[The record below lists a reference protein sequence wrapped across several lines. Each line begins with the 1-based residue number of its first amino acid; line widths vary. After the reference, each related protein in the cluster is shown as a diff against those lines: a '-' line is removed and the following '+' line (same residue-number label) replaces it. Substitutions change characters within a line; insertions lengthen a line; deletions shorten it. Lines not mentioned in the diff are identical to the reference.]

1 MPAQILPSSQG
12 PVVIYEGLVLRMSDT
27 EGMICAVDDTPNLL
41 QDLEKL
47 IIEHL
52 LAVVEFSKENF
63 LSKKNP
69 HTKLVLDALTTM
81 DNFYKFASTEYVNY
95 LHRRTQQN
103 NPEMNQPEVERET
116 RRLNRSDIN
125 DFYALKQQ

>member
-1 MPAQILPSSQG
+1 MAAQILPSSQG

-52 LAVVEFSKENF
+52 LTVVEFSKENF
-63 LSKKNP
+63 LTKKNP
-69 HTKLVLDALTTM
+69 HTKLVLDALAAM
-81 DNFYKFASTEYVNY
+81 DNFYKFASTEYINY
-95 LHRRTQQN
+95 LHNRTQQN
-103 NPEMNQPEVERET
+103 NPEMNQPQVERET
-116 RRLNRSDIN
+116 RRLNRSYIN
-125 DFYALKQQ
+125 YFYALKQQ

>member
-1 MPAQILPSSQG
+1 MEAQILPSSQG

-63 LSKKNP
+63 LTKKNP
-69 HTKLVLDALTTM
+69 HTKLVLDALATM

-95 LHRRTQQN
+95 LHNRTQQN
-103 NPEMNQPEVERET
+103 NPQMNQPQVERET

>member
-1 MPAQILPSSQG
+1 MAAQILPSSQG

-27 EGMICAVDDTPNLL
+27 EGMLCAVDDTPNLL
-41 QDLEKL
+41 QDLEKS

-52 LAVVEFSKENF
+52 LAVVEFSKESF
-63 LSKKNP
+63 LTKKNP
-69 HTKLVLDALTTM
+69 RTKLVLDALATM

-95 LHRRTQQN
+95 LHNRTQQN
-103 NPEMNQPEVERET
+103 NPQMNQPEVERET
-116 RRLNRSDIN
+116 RRLNRDDIN

>member
-1 MPAQILPSSQG
+1 MAAQILPSSQG
-12 PVVIYEGLVLRMSDT
+12 PVVIYEGLVLRASDT

-52 LAVVEFSKENF
+52 LAMVEFSKENF

-69 HTKLVLDALTTM
+69 HTKLVLDALATM
-81 DNFYKFASTEYVNY
+81 DNFYKFAGTEYVNY
-95 LHRRTQQN
+95 LHNRTRQN
-103 NPEMNQPEVERET
+103 NPEMTPQQIERET
-116 RRLNRSDIN
+116 RRLNRNDIN
-125 DFYALKQQ
+125 DFYALKQ

>member
-1 MPAQILPSSQG
+1 MAAQILPSSQG

-41 QDLEKL
+41 QDLEKS

-63 LSKKNP
+63 LTKKYP
-69 HTKLVLDALTTM
+69 HTKLVLDALATM
-81 DNFYKFASTEYVNY
+81 ENFYKFASTEYINY
-95 LHRRTQQN
+95 LHNRTRQN
-103 NPEMNQPEVERET
+103 NPEMSQPQIERET

-125 DFYALKQQ
+125 DFYALKEQ

>member
-1 MPAQILPSSQG
+1 MVAKILPSSQG
-12 PVVIYEGLVLRMSDT
+12 PVVFYEGLVLRISDT

-63 LSKKNP
+63 LTKKNP
-69 HTKLVLDALTTM
+69 HTKLVLDALATM

-95 LHRRTQQN
+95 LHNRTQQN
-103 NPEMNQPEVERET
+103 NPQMNQPQVEKET

>member
-1 MPAQILPSSQG
+1 MAAQILPSSQG

-41 QDLEKL
+41 QDLEKS

-52 LAVVEFSKENF
+52 LAVVEFSKESF
-63 LSKKNP
+63 LTKKNP
-69 HTKLVLDALTTM
+69 RTKLVLDALATM

-95 LHRRTQQN
+95 LHNRTQQN
-103 NPEMNQPEVERET
+103 NPQMNQPEVERET
-116 RRLNRSDIN
+116 RRLNRDDIN

>member
-1 MPAQILPSSQG
+1 MVAQILPSSQG

-52 LAVVEFSKENF
+52 LTVVEFSKENF
-63 LSKKNP
+63 LTKKNP
-69 HTKLVLDALTTM
+69 HTKLALDALAVM

-95 LHRRTQQN
+95 LHNRTRQN
-103 NPEMNQPEVERET
+103 NPEMNQPQIERET

-125 DFYALKQQ
+125 DFYALKEQ

>member
-1 MPAQILPSSQG
+1 MAAQILPSSQG

-63 LSKKNP
+63 LTKKNP
-69 HTKLVLDALTTM
+69 HTKLVLDALATM

-95 LHRRTQQN
+95 LHNRTQQN
-103 NPEMNQPEVERET
+103 NPQMNQPQVERET

>member
-1 MPAQILPSSQG
+1 MAAQILPSSQG
-12 PVVIYEGLVLRMSDT
+12 PVVIYEGLVLRVSDT

-63 LSKKNP
+63 LTKKNP
-69 HTKLVLDALTTM
+69 HTKLVLDALASM
-81 DNFYKFASTEYVNY
+81 DNFYKFASTEYINY
-95 LHRRTQQN
+95 LHNRTQQN
-103 NPEMNQPEVERET
+103 NPEMNQPQVERET

>member
-1 MPAQILPSSQG
+1 MAAQILPSSQG

-41 QDLEKL
+41 QDLEKS

-63 LSKKNP
+63 LTKKYP
-69 HTKLVLDALTTM
+69 HTKLVLDALATM
-81 DNFYKFASTEYVNY
+81 ENFYKFASTEYINY
-95 LHRRTQQN
+95 LHNRTRQN
-103 NPEMNQPEVERET
+103 NPEMSQPQIERET

-125 DFYALKQQ
+125 DFYAFKEQ

>member
-1 MPAQILPSSQG
+1 MAAQILPSSQG

-63 LSKKNP
+63 LTKKNP
-69 HTKLVLDALTTM
+69 HTK
-81 DNFYKFASTEYVNY
+81 
-95 LHRRTQQN
+95 
-103 NPEMNQPEVERET
+103 
-116 RRLNRSDIN
+116 
-125 DFYALKQQ
+125 

>member
-1 MPAQILPSSQG
+1 MAAQILPSSQG

-41 QDLEKL
+41 QDLEKS

-52 LAVVEFSKENF
+52 LAVVEFSKESF
-63 LSKKNP
+63 LTKKNP
-69 HTKLVLDALTTM
+69 RTKLVLDALATM
-81 DNFYKFASTEYVNY
+81 NDFYKFASTEYVNY
-95 LHRRTQQN
+95 LHNRTQQN
-103 NPEMNQPEVERET
+103 NPQMNQPEVERET
-116 RRLNRSDIN
+116 RRLNRDDIN

>member
-1 MPAQILPSSQG
+1 MAAQILPSSQG
-12 PVVIYEGLVLRMSDT
+12 PVVIYEGLVLHMSDT

-52 LAVVEFSKENF
+52 LAMVEFSKENF
-63 LSKKNP
+63 LTKKNP

-81 DNFYKFASTEYVNY
+81 NNFYKFASTEYVNY
-95 LHRRTQQN
+95 LHNRTQQN
-103 NPEMNQPEVERET
+103 NPQMNQPEVERET
-116 RRLNRSDIN
+116 RRLNRDDIN

>member
-1 MPAQILPSSQG
+1 MAAQILPSSQG

-52 LAVVEFSKENF
+52 LTVVEF
-63 LSKKNP
+63 
-69 HTKLVLDALTTM
+69 
-81 DNFYKFASTEYVNY
+81 
-95 LHRRTQQN
+95 
-103 NPEMNQPEVERET
+103 
-116 RRLNRSDIN
+116 
-125 DFYALKQQ
+125 

>member
-1 MPAQILPSSQG
+1 MAAQILPSSQG

-27 EGMICAVDDTPNLL
+27 EGMICAVDDTPSLL

-52 LAVVEFSKENF
+52 LTVVEFSKENF
-63 LSKKNP
+63 LTKKNP

-95 LHRRTQQN
+95 LHNRTQQN
-103 NPEMNQPEVERET
+103 NPQMNQPQVERET

>member
-1 MPAQILPSSQG
+1 MAAQILPSGQG

-63 LSKKNP
+63 LTKKNP
-69 HTKLVLDALTTM
+69 HTKLVLDALATM

-95 LHRRTQQN
+95 LHNRTQQN
-103 NPEMNQPEVERET
+103 NPQMNQPQVERET

>member
-1 MPAQILPSSQG
+1 MVAKIFPSSQG
-12 PVVIYEGLVLRMSDT
+12 PVVFYEGLVLRISDT

-63 LSKKNP
+63 LTKKNP
-69 HTKLVLDALTTM
+69 HTKLVLDALATM

-95 LHRRTQQN
+95 LHNRTQQN
-103 NPEMNQPEVERET
+103 NPQMNQPQVEKET

>member
-1 MPAQILPSSQG
+1 MEAQILPSSQG

-63 LSKKNP
+63 LTKKNP
-69 HTKLVLDALTTM
+69 HIKLVLDALATM

-95 LHRRTQQN
+95 LHNRTQQN
-103 NPEMNQPEVERET
+103 NPQMNQPQVERET